1 MLIVVQTLFNIFGAN
16 LEDGSQRLILS
27 TNTLLFRVNKR
38 KVIYIYLVNIVLFV
52 LPTVAVL
59 LGGLGYFIFKNLY
72 IVPLFVLIAA
82 SISVYTVFN
91 SSFWIWVVIYTLAS
105 LLAGL
110 FVKLFFS
117 KRKISNT

>member
-1 MLIVVQTLFNIFGAN
+1 MYIFKKEGV
-16 LEDGSQRLILS
+16 
-27 TNTLLFRVNKR
+27 T
-38 KVIYIYLVNIVLFV
+38 YIYLVQIVLFV
-52 LPTVAVL
+52 LPAVAFL

-72 IVPLFVLIAA
+72 IGPLFVLITA

-110 FVKLFFS
+110 FVTQLFS
-117 KRKISNT
+117 RRKMTNT

>member
-1 MLIVVQTLFNIFGAN
+1 MQV
-16 LEDGSQRLILS
+16 
-27 TNTLLFRVNKR
+27 
-38 KVIYIYLVNIVLFV
+38 VLFL
-52 LPTVAVL
+52 LPAVALL

-72 IVPLFVLIAA
+72 VAPLIVLIAA

>member
-1 MLIVVQTLFNIFGAN
+1 MFHNLGAN

-27 TNTLLFRVNKR
+27 TNTLLFRVKKR

-52 LPTVAVL
+52 LPAVAVL

-110 FVKLFFS
+110 FVKLLFS